1 VRIGLD
7 SYTYH
12 RLLGELRPGE
22 EDPGERL
29 ADGGAAVVSEARA
42 LGVDAVSLETCFL
55 GPPSRLDVT
64 ALRQSAAG
72 LELALAWGAPEGLAL
87 GTRPDALDDLLD
99 WIDLASALGC
109 RLMRVVA
116 GGPRLRARADEWPAT
131 VAPLRRAAERAQEL
145 ALELALE
152 NHGDLTA
159 AQIDSLLDAVAHPA
173 LGVCF
178 DTANAPRVGDD
189 PLEAARLLAPRIR
202 MVHLKDVEAIES
214 AADPVAGPRSV
225 PYGEGIIPV
234 EAVLSTL
241 AAAGFGGLVCVE
253 IAQLGPGVDE
263 RALAATCVR
272 WLRARNGVH
281 EAAVATGADVSQPWP
296 K

>member
-1 VRIGLD
+1 VRIGVD

-29 ADGGAAVVSEARA
+29 ADGGAAVVSEGRA
-42 LGVDAVSLETCFL
+42 LGVDAVSLETCYL
-55 GPPSRLDVT
+55 GPPSRLDVA
-64 ALRQSAAG
+64 ALLQAAAG
-72 LELALAWGAPEGLAL
+72 LELALSWGAPEGLAF
-87 GTRPDALDDLLD
+87 GTRPDAPDHLLD
-99 WIDLASALGC
+99 WVGIAAALGC

-116 GGPRLRARADEWPAT
+116 GGPCLRARADEWPAT
-131 VAPLRRAAERAQEL
+131 VVPLRRAAERAREVGL
-145 ALELALE
+145 DLALE

-159 AQIDSLLDAVAHPA
+159 AQICRLLAAVDHQA

-189 PLEAARLLAPRIR
+189 PLAACRLLAPHIR
-202 MVHLKDVEAIES
+202 MVHLKDVEPIET

-225 PYGEGIIPV
+225 PYGEGIVPV

-241 AAAGFGGLVCVE
+241 AAAGFDGLVCVE

-263 RALAATCVR
+263 RALAADCVR
-272 WLRARNGVH
+272 WLRARIGLH
-281 EAAVATGADVSQPWP
+281 EAVGSGARP
-296 K
+296 